1 MRKPRKK
8 RTSYPSLSTQAQKKL
23 MSYIR
28 YNEQPIQGYHVE
40 KVETLEEATHWMPRF
55 DEEAEKSSDHYAI
68 TPFHLYGLYRNE
80 YTKQYTIQDNNKQ
93 FSQAFLE
100 YKGDFVVVTKRVR
113 AQKRKR

>member
-8 RTSYPSLSTQAQKKL
+8 RTSYPSLSPRAQKKL
-23 MSYIR
+23 MNYIV
-28 YNEQPIQGYHVE
+28 YNQQTIRGYHVE
-40 KVETLEEATHWMPRF
+40 KVGSLEEATHWMPRF
-55 DEEAEKSSDHYAI
+55 DEEAGKSSDHYAI

-80 YTKQYTIQDNNKQ
+80 YTKQYTIQNNDKQ
-93 FSQAFLE
+93 LSQPFLE